1 MKNVKK
7 TWVVL
12 ALLGCMQV
20 LHAQTVYLHS
30 DNPQMKWKLKPQA
43 EVGTDVKS
51 LCGNGYNVSAWV
63 DAVVPGTVA
72 ASKAVVVDSNKDISS
87 FRNLTASSTVTS
99 ATGIFNSTTETS
111 SRR

>member
-7 TWVVL
+7 TWAVL

-51 LCGNGYNVSAWV
+51 LCGNG
-63 DAVVPGTVA
+63 
-72 ASKAVVVDSNKDISS
+72 
-87 FRNLTASSTVTS
+87 
-99 ATGIFNSTTETS
+99 
-111 SRR
+111 

>member
-51 LCGNGYNVSAWV
+51 LCGNGYNGKGN
-63 DAVVPGTVA
+63 VVTHQCG
-72 ASKAVVVDSNKDISS
+72 
-87 FRNLTASSTVTS
+87 RNEVRPIL
-99 ATGIFNSTTETS
+99 
-111 SRR
+111 

>member
-1 MKNVKK
+1 MAA
-7 TWVVL
+7 L

-43 EVGTDVKS
+43 EVGTDVES

-63 DAVVPGTVA
+63 DAVVPGTA
-72 ASKAVVVDSNKDISS
+72 
-87 FRNLTASSTVTS
+87 
-99 ATGIFNSTTETS
+99 FNSYVIAGLEKGPNFGNNIHQVNRDKYDRSFWYRTIG
-111 SRR
+111 

>member
-63 DAVVPGTVA
+63 DAVVPGTA
-72 ASKAVVVDSNKDISS
+72 
-87 FRNLTASSTVTS
+87 
-99 ATGIFNSTTETS
+99 FNSYVIAGLEKDPNFGDNIHQVN
-111 SRR
+111 RDKYD